1 MCNAEMGKADD
12 SNGKLNWNWIAE
24 GIVFYFLK
32 AGNHLVRKHILK
44 VTHASLGNMLEK
56 ARV

>member
-32 AGNHLVRKHILK
+32 AGSHLVRKHN
-44 VTHASLGNMLEK
+44 ASLGNMLEK